1 MTNTSTLTPASVDAF
16 RQSLGCPVL
25 VRGDDGIAEEVAAF
39 NTLIQHDPDV
49 VVAASSEADVA
60 AAVRFA
66 AEHGL
71 AVHIRATGHGAE
83 APITSGLVISTQR
96 LDSVAIDADARTAT
110 IGAGARWRSVI
121 DASAPFGLAPVT
133 GSSVSVGAVGY
144 TLGGGLGP
152 LVRSHGFTSDWVRAF
167 RVVTAAG
174 EVVTADA
181 RNNPDLF
188 WALRGGKGGLG
199 VVTQMTIEL
208 AEMPSLYAGGLF
220 FDGADVETA
229 LRAWVDWL
237 PSAPEK
243 VSTSV
248 ALLRM
253 PDLEF
258 IPAPL
263 RGRNPLNLRFAFPGD
278 AADGERMLA
287 PLRAAAHVYID
298 GVHPMALTDV
308 ATIHNDPEAGGP
320 SWTQGFGLSGVDQD
334 LITALLELAG
344 PDSDSPF
351 VAVELRHLGAAAAR
365 DVPEGS
371 SVGGRDAAAM
381 LSLVAAGP
389 GVAAAP
395 ARADAIRQAVAPW
408 LSATTTVNFAGDITR
423 DGSIERSWPADIAAR
438 LADIRVAFDPE
449 HVFAFGPGSH

>member
-1 MTNTSTLTPASVDAF
+1 MTNTSSLAPASVDAF
-16 RQSLGCPVL
+16 RQSLSCPVL
-25 VRGDDGIAEEVAAF
+25 VRGDDGIADEVGAF
-39 NTLIQHDPDV
+39 NTLIQHEPDV
-49 VVAASSEADVA
+49 VVAAATEADVA

-71 AVHIRATGHGAE
+71 AVHVRATGHGAE
-83 APITSGLVISTQR
+83 APITSGLMISTQR
-96 LDSVAIDADARTAT
+96 LDTVELDPGTRTAT
-110 IGAGARWRSVI
+110 IGAGARWRAVI
-121 DASAPFGLAPVT
+121 DAAAPFGLAPVT
-133 GSSVSVGAVGY
+133 GSSVNVGAVGY

-152 LVRSHGFTSDWVRAF
+152 LVRSHGFTSDWARAF
-167 RVVTAAG
+167 RVVTATG
-174 EVVTADA
+174 EIVTADA
-181 RNNPDLF
+181 HSNPDLF

-199 VVTQMTIEL
+199 VVTQLTIEL
-208 AEMPSLYAGGLF
+208 AAIPSLYAGGLF
-220 FDGADVETA
+220 FDGANVETA

-237 PSAPEK
+237 PSAPES

-263 RGRNPLNLRFAFPGD
+263 RGRNLVNLRFAFAGD
-278 AADGERMLA
+278 AAEGERMLA
-287 PLRAAAHVYID
+287 PLRAAAPVYID
-298 GVHPMALTDV
+298 GVGPMALTDV

-320 SWTQGFGLSGVDQD
+320 SWTQGIGLGSVDQD

-344 PDSDSPF
+344 PDADSPF

-381 LSLVAAGP
+381 LSLIAAGP
-389 GVAAAP
+389 GAAA
-395 ARADAIRQAVAPW
+395 AAAKADAIKQAAAPW

-438 LADIRVAFDPE
+438 LATIRAQYDPQ
-449 HVFAFGPGSH
+449 HLFAFGPGSR

>member
-1 MTNTSTLTPASVDAF
+1 MTNTFTPASVDDL
-16 RQSLGCPVL
+16 RRSLNCTVL
-25 VRGDDGIAEEVAAF
+25 VRGDDGVAQEVAAF
-39 NTLIQHDPDV
+39 NTLIQHDPDA
-49 VVAASSEADVA
+49 VVAASSEADIA

-71 AVHIRATGHGAE
+71 PVHIRATGHGAE

-96 LDSVAIDADARTAT
+96 LNSVAIDADARTAT

-121 DASAPFGLAPVT
+121 DAAAPFGLAPVT
-133 GSSVSVGAVGY
+133 GSSVNVGVVGY
-144 TLGGGLGP
+144 TVGGGLGP
-152 LVRSHGFTSDWVRAF
+152 LVRSHGFTSDWVRGF

-174 EVVTADA
+174 EIVTADA
-181 RNNPDLF
+181 NSNSDLF

-199 VVTQMTIEL
+199 VVTQLTIEL
-208 AEMPSLYAGGLF
+208 AAVPALYAGSLF
-220 FDGADVETA
+220 FDAPHIETA

-237 PSAPEK
+237 PSAPEN

-248 ALLRM
+248 ALLSM

-263 RGRNPLNLRFAFPGD
+263 RGRKLLNLRFALPGD
-278 AADGERMLA
+278 AAEGERLAA
-287 PLRAAAHVYID
+287 PLRAVAPVYID
-298 GVHPMALTDV
+298 GVGPMALTEV

-320 SWTQGFGLSGVDQD
+320 SWTHGAGLNDINQD
-334 LITALLELAG
+334 LITALLGVAG
-344 PDSDSPF
+344 PASESPF

-365 DVPEGS
+365 DVPAGS
-371 SVGGRDAAAM
+371 AVGGRDAAAM
-381 LSLVAAGP
+381 LTLIAAGP
-389 GVAAAP
+389 SAAAAP
-395 ARADAIRQAVAPW
+395 AQADAVTQAVTPW

-438 LADIRVAFDPE
+438 LAAIRAEYDPT
-449 HVFAFGPGSH
+449 HVFAFGPGSR